1 MFSPI
6 IKWAA
11 LKTIIVFI
19 TIENLKLILA
29 DIFNIFLNGKIDY
42 KVYIDMLEGFNQAV
56 YNNNEKRILF
66 TLSYMWSTDYN
77 TELSEAEK

>member
-1 MFSPI
+1 MFSLI

-29 DIFNIFLNGKIDY
+29 DISNIFLNGKIDY
-42 KVYIDMLEGFNQAV
+42 KVYIDMLESFNILELNKLGTSYIFKLLKV
-56 YNNNEKRILF
+56 LYKLNNLVDNSIK
-66 TLSYMWSTDYN
+66 S
-77 TELSEAEK
+77 